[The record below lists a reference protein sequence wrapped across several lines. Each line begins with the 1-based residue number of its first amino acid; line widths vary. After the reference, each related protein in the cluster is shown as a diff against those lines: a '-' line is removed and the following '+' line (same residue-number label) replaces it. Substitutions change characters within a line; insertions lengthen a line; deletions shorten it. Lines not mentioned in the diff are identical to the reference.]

1 MHIIKK
7 HLTAREYFQPDSS
20 RRERIGIRLLNFQHP
35 VNAYPQHFLE

>member
-35 VNAYPQHFLE
+35 VNAYPQYFLE